1 LPGVNPVAAYA
12 DPRLSLLCVKGVQED
27 LKLTKEQLKKL
38 NPLFEAQKALEEA
51 LTKPDSLADTGAKL
65 RELQGGKKV
74 ITDALTREQHKRLK
88 QLQMQQR
95 GPLAFLDQKVT
106 QDLRISREQQ
116 KRFFLAV
123 QKSFQKMGEIAR
135 DAKGDADQME
145 EKLTE
150 LHKGLADDIVKALS
164 AQQQAKWNDLVGKP
178 YKGTLPSPFRGMMGM
193 LAANAPGPGGFTP
206 PNGAPMPPGFP
217 GFRPPGGGPPG
228 GLPGIVPPGG
238 QPGGLPGILPP
249 GGQPPPAGQPQP
261 PAPPKGA
268 PPAPPGGSGPTPPA
282 PPGGLPP
289 IVPPGDPGGLP
300 PIVPPPK
307 GP

>member
-1 LPGVNPVAAYA
+1 VAAYA

-51 LTKPDSLADTGAKL
+51 LADPKSLMETGPKI
-65 RELQGGKKV
+65 RELKGGKKI
-74 ITDALTREQHKRLK
+74 ITDALTRAQHKRLK

-116 KRFFLAV
+116 ARFYGAV
-123 QKSFQKMGEIAR
+123 RDSFVKLGEVAR
-135 DAKGDADQME
+135 DTKGDKDQME

-150 LHKGLADDIVKALS
+150 LHKGLTDDIVKALS
-164 AQQQAKWNDLVGKP
+164 AQQQTKWHDLIGAR
-178 YKGTLPSPFRGMMGM
+178 YKGTLPSPFHGMMGT
-193 LAANAPGPGGFTP
+193 LAANLSGPGGFGP
-206 PNGAPMPPGFP
+206 PGGSPMPPGFP
-217 GFRPPGGGPPG
+217 GFGPPGGQPGVVPPG

-249 GGQPPPAGQPQP
+249 GGPPAGQP
-261 PAPPKGA
+261 PAPPKGNPPVPPGGPGT
-268 PPAPPGGSGPTPPA
+268 PPAPPGA
-282 PPGGLPP
+282 QPGGLPP
-289 IVPPGDPGGLP
+289 IVPPGGSGGLP
-300 PIVPPPK
+300 PIVPPGK